1 MLCSCLPW
9 VLASNPVVAAAASVA
24 ENPGSEFSFDIAATT
39 LDEALT
45 RFTEQSGIS
54 VGMAGTLPRLRT
66 PRVSGRLSAQRA
78 LQQLLSGSGLV
89 AVPAGAA
96 AFRLEP
102 RTLPAE
108 AASAPRQFAQ
118 LDDLDEVV
126 VTAAKR
132 SQDFRTIPLSMTV
145 VSGDDIDPGLLP
157 GGSGAAHRHDAATS
171 STNLGP
177 GRERQFIRGIADSPF
192 LGPSQATVSVQ
203 FDDARATYDAPD
215 PDLMLVDIGQVE
227 ILKGPQGP
235 LYGTGALGGV
245 FHIVPRRPDLDKSS
259 WQATLQAQQ
268 VQSGGTGLGGD
279 LVINAPLVEGRTGL
293 RAVMYATSEP
303 GWIDND
309 GARANA
315 NDTRIAGGRLAL
327 RTLLPADWK
336 LDVQGVAQNSRT
348 ADSQYVTNR
357 SGLSRSGVLPEPHDN
372 DFYLGVAT
380 AQGRWLG
387 RNALVTSSVVSHES
401 DGQLDA
407 SAAAGLWN
415 ESAPLR
421 YQDRRH
427 YRVVNEEARLW
438 SDADARI
445 AWLLGASY
453 VSARSSLSGSLEP
466 ASAPARDVLRLVQ
479 QAGELAVFGE
489 ASTQIA
495 ESLRATAG
503 LRLFR
508 SRLDIAGRVALLEDG
523 ENEASYS
530 ATPSFSVDWRD
541 ADERRFFYLRYAR
554 AVRPGGVNLVGA
566 SELRRFAADRL
577 SNVDLGSRLLL
588 SGDALSID
596 SALFATRWSHIQSD
610 YLLDNG
616 LVGTRNVGS
625 GRIVGVESSLRWV
638 VDDAWRVEG
647 AVTLQHARL
656 HASAV
661 VPDEE
666 DHRLPVVPDV
676 RARGSLVRVL
686 TLQGLRVQLRADVNY
701 VGESRLSFEPALD
714 RRMGDYVR
722 ADIAV
727 QLQHGPTS
735 WTLQLSNLL
744 DSRADTFAFGNPFS
758 IRTQSQFTPLRPRTL
773 MLGVSYSP
781 AR

>member
-9 VLASNPVVAAAASVA
+9 ILASSPVVAAAAAVLES
-24 ENPGSEFSFDIAATT
+24 PRTEFSFDIPATM

-45 RFTEQSGIS
+45 RFTEQSGFS

-66 PRVSGRLSAQRA
+66 PRVSGRLGAQQA
-78 LQQLLSGSGLV
+78 LQQLLSGSGFV
-89 AVPAGAA
+89 AVPRGAS

-102 RTLPAE
+102 RTQPE
-108 AASAPRQFAQ
+108 QTEAPRQPAQ

-126 VTAAKR
+126 VTATKR
-132 SQDFRTIPLSMTV
+132 SQYFRTVPLSMTV
-145 VSGDDIDPGLLP
+145 ISGDDIDAGLLP
-157 GGSGAAHRHDAATS
+157 GGSRAAHLHDAATS

-215 PDLMLVDIGQVE
+215 PDLLLLDIEQVE

-245 FHIVPRRPDLDKSS
+245 FHIVPRRPDLDKAQ
-259 WQATLQAQQ
+259 WQAALQAQQ
-268 VQSGGTGLGGD
+268 VQSGGNGFGGD
-279 LVINAPLVEGRTGL
+279 LVVNAPLVEGRTGI

-309 GARANA
+309 GAPADA
-315 NDTRIAGGRLAL
+315 NDTRIVGGRLAF
-327 RTLLPADWK
+327 RTLLPSDWK
-336 LDVQGVAQNSRT
+336 LDLQGVAQNSQT

-357 SGLSRSGVLPEPHDN
+357 LGLNRSGILPEPHDN

-401 DGQLDA
+401 DGLLDA
-407 SAAAGLWN
+407 SAAAGQLGAL
-415 ESAPLR
+415 APLR
-421 YQDRRH
+421 YQDRRR
-427 YRVVNEEARLW
+427 YRLMNEEVRLW

-453 VSARSSLSGSLEP
+453 VSARSSLTGSLEP
-466 ASAPARDVLRLVQ
+466 ASAPSREVLRLVQ

-489 ASTQIA
+489 ASTRIST
-495 ESLRATAG
+495 SLRATAG
-503 LRLFR
+503 LRFFR
-508 SRLDIAGRVALLEDG
+508 SRMDNAGRVALLEDG
-523 ENEASYS
+523 ESEASYS
-530 ATPSFSVDWRD
+530 ATPSFSIDWRD

-554 AVRPGGVNLVGA
+554 AVRPGGLNLDE

-596 SALFATRWSHIQSD
+596 SALFATRWTHIQSD
-610 YLLDNG
+610 YLLENG

-647 AVTLQHARL
+647 AFTLQRARL
-656 HASAV
+656 HESAV

-676 RARGSLVRVL
+676 RVRGSLVRVL
-686 TLQGLRVQLRADVNY
+686 SLRGARLQLRADVNY
-701 VGESRLSFEPALD
+701 VGDSRLSFEPVLD

-727 QLQHGPTS
+727 QLQRGSMS

-773 MLGVSYSP
+773 TLGVSYSP